1 MNILVVGEY
10 YEQTNEVQAG
20 CRNVVE
26 LHGTNSLV
34 TCMTCSFSIPRVT
47 FQVKRD
53 AVMYQ
58 PFFALQRRLEEL
70 NPAMETLASEQMM
83 KPDGDVELAPEEVEN
98 FRCADDYVTM
108 DMMGQEPEVMANR
121 AGWIF

>member
-1 MNILVVGEY
+1 M
-10 YEQTNEVQAG
+10 QAG

-47 FQVKRD
+47 FQVKRRCF
-53 AVMYQ
+53 YESTSF
-58 PFFALQRRLEEL
+58 PLQRRLEEL

-98 FRCADDYVTM
+98 FRSADDQRVPVC
-108 DMMGQEPEVMANR
+108 DHGA
-121 AGWIF
+121 